1 MEQDLKLGR
10 AESTNICLQNVSLHL
25 CIQLT
30 SCKEHAMFAYTLYVL
45 LACKHS
51 FCELQLAKGNKF
63 FLKIRLIFYVFP
75 FLSVTLLFLSQVHCS
90 C

>member
-63 FLKIRLIFYVFP
+63 F
-75 FLSVTLLFLSQVHCS
+75 
-90 C
+90 